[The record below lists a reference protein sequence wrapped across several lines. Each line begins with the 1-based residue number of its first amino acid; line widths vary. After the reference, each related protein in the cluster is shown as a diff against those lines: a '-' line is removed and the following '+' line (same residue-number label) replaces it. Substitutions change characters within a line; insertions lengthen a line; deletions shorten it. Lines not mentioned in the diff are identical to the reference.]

1 MRSGAASTG
10 KKIGEQGSKK
20 EKMNFGGMN
29 LPVPTAFGDA
39 LNKIVYFEKERG
51 DGPTISKYL
60 LGLIVGIMGGLIPN
74 LMNPEFKDKLVA
86 GNRRALHLLLVMV
99 IFSSVLGN
107 TDTFDTYDRVL
118 IATAVIYVWFCVF
131 IQCAPK
137 YMAMVL
143 GALAV
148 AQIAYRFRRG
158 LQHDSS
164 LIPTLKSLEVY
175 ITLAALLLTVGFC
188 YMTNKQAGVGGIFK
202 IVFGDL
208 MDARKKEAA
217 FGETTT
223 FGDTTASNYD
233 FN

>member
-1 MRSGAASTG
+1 
-10 KKIGEQGSKK
+10 
-20 EKMNFGGMN
+20 MNFGGMN

-60 LGLIVGIMGGLIPN
+60 LGLIVGIMGGLVPN
-74 LMNPEFKDKLVA
+74 LMTKEFREDLV
-86 GNRRALHLLLVMV
+86 GNKRSALHLLVVMV

-118 IATAVIYVWFCVF
+118 IATAVIYLWFCVF

-158 LQHDSS
+158 LPHDST

-175 ITLAALLLTVGFC
+175 ITLAALMLTVGFC
-188 YMTNKQAGVGGIFK
+188 YMSNKKLGPLGVLKLVFEDILPTQKQASGSPN
-202 IVFGDL
+202 
-208 MDARKKEAA
+208 

>member
-1 MRSGAASTG
+1 
-10 KKIGEQGSKK
+10 
-20 EKMNFGGMN
+20 MNFGGMN

-60 LGLIVGIMGGLIPN
+60 LGLFLGIMSGMIPN
-74 LMNPEFKDKLVA
+74 LMTQEFRDDLV
-86 GNRRALHLLLVMV
+86 GKNKRALHLLLVMV

-107 TDTFDTYDRVL
+107 TDTFDSYDRVL
-118 IATAVIYVWFCVF
+118 IASAVIYVWFCVF
-131 IQCAPK
+131 IKCAPK

-148 AQIAYRFRRG
+148 AQISYRFRRG
-158 LQHDSS
+158 LPHDST

-188 YMTNKQAGVGGIFK
+188 FMSHKEKGVSGTLK
-202 IVFGDL
+202 HVFGDL
-208 MDARKKEAA
+208 FEKRDAVGSNG

>member
-1 MRSGAASTG
+1 
-10 KKIGEQGSKK
+10 
-20 EKMNFGGMN
+20 MNFGGMN

-60 LGLIVGIMGGLIPN
+60 LGLIVGIMGGMIPN
-74 LMNPEFKDKLVA
+74 LMNSEFKDKLVA
-86 GNRRALHLLLVMV
+86 DNRRALHLLLVMV

-118 IATAVIYVWFCVF
+118 IATAVIYVWFCVL
-131 IQCAPK
+131 IKCSPK
-137 YMAMVL
+137 HIAMIL
-143 GALAV
+143 GALAL
-148 AQIAYRFRRG
+148 AQVAYRFRRG

-175 ITLAALLLTVGFC
+175 ITIAALFLTVGLC
-188 YMTNKQAGVGGIFK
+188 YMTHKDKGPLGVLSYVFK
-202 IVFGDL
+202 DL
-208 MDARKKEAA
+208 TTSGSAVGAA
-217 FGETTT
+217 FGDTTT
-223 FGDTTASNYD
+223 FGNTTASNYD